1 MKRMIPLGCL
11 VVALC
16 GCGGTAPQVAEQDA
30 QWLLPLGSYS
40 AIRHSK
46 LNQID
51 TKNVA
56 KMRVAWTMSTGTL
69 RGQEGQ
75 PLVVGNMM
83 YFESSY
89 PNFVYGLDLDNVG
102 KIVWKFAPEQDK
114 FLSLIHI

>member
-16 GCGGTAPQVAEQDA
+16 GCGAPKVAEQDA
-30 QWLLPLGSYS
+30 QWLLPLGSYN

-51 TKNVA
+51 TKNVG
-56 KMRVAWTMSTGTL
+56 KMRVAWTMSNGTL

-89 PNFVYGLDLDNVG
+89 PNSQLRLRHR
-102 KIVWKFAPEQDK
+102 
-114 FLSLIHI
+114 SR